1 VHHRL
6 HAGSNRPKPSQPQQV
21 EGCGSQR
28 GHDSGAVA
36 PVTVSVLVELGIADP
51 MPALNAPAVAHQL
64 QQCFWRGAQAGQKEV
79 GGPKGLAVAAAGGR
93 HLHDPARTD
102 PGLAD
107 VLRGFFGPQSPG
119 DVAAMAD
126 LVIHCHERDLA
137 ISLQL
142 AADLAVKR
150 FLVRLDRQ
158 EEVGPLLLELPKNGF
173 WVCRA
178 SA

>member
-1 VHHRL
+1 M
-6 HAGSNRPKPSQPQQV
+6 
-21 EGCGSQR
+21 
-28 GHDSGAVA
+28 
-36 PVTVSVLVELGIADP
+36 ELRIADP
-51 MPALNAPAVAHQL
+51 VPALNAPAVAHQL
-64 QQCFWRGAQAGQKEV
+64 QQRLWCGAQAGEKQV
-79 GGPKGLAVAAAGGR
+79 GGPKGLAVAAAVGR
-93 HLHDPARTD
+93 YLHDPARTA

-107 VLRGFFGPQSPG
+107 VLGCFLGPQRPG